1 MINEHSRGPGRPK
14 GTAKPYAEKKGRI
27 EFLIPNK
34 VIDKFGRSAM
44 KLEMQKYWLEK
55 FNKDERDSDS

>member
-14 GTAKPYAEKKGRI
+14 GTVKPKEEKKGRI

-44 KLEMQKYWLEK
+44 KLEMQKYWMEK
-55 FNKDERDSDS
+55 VNDERDSDS

>member
-1 MINEHSRGPGRPK
+1 MKEKKPVGRPVGTTKPK
-14 GTAKPYAEKKGRI
+14 GEKKGRI

-44 KLEMQKYWLEK
+44 KLEMQKYWMEK
-55 FNKDERDSDS
+55 FGDERNSDS

>member
-1 MINEHSRGPGRPK
+1 MNNRYLTYSKIYFSIK
-14 GTAKPYAEKKGRI
+14 EKKGRI

-44 KLEMQKYWLEK
+44 KLEMQRLWM
-55 FNKDERDSDS
+55 ERYEEETGETID

>member
-1 MINEHSRGPGRPK
+1 MKEKKPLGRPV
-14 GTAKPYAEKKGRI
+14 GTTKPIEEKKGRI

-44 KLEMQKYWLEK
+44 KLEMQRLWKERY
-55 FNKDERDSDS
+55 DEETGETID